1 LFPVNFIW
9 ESFFILKISIIFN
22 LFTTNNKFKIRKIYL
37 AFLVLRSTA
46 IIKEK
51 NTRRRIIITLV
62 LIIAGF
68 SSFYSYQSIL
78 VNQRFKNQLVELKI
92 NEFRQ
97 DLNQYYNN
105 TKDTYLERIHN
116 LSNSPQI
123 IKSIIEQDST
133 TFFRL
138 LESSLKL
145 GVFHNNEVFQVF
157 STDGNRVFGNRSKLG
172 EALIFKPFDGKLYND
187 SINQRMELCGNCL
200 FHIITSPINGG
211 KGGYIEVGVNDKKG
225 IRYLEEK
232 NGVMIFTL
240 LESEITSSQ
249 NRSNTV
255 IKYNS
260 DWTIINLGKSECL
273 NVFIKN
279 HDFDS
284 PISGKKA
291 TVKINN
297 KYYSLLKTGDL
308 LQPNKGSVGI
318 VISAIDITNLELPF
332 YRFLLRSILLTL
344 LIVALSFLL
353 IRLFFD
359 QLIER
364 FFKIEESFE
373 REVAERTKKILDT
386 SVELHQIFNSTA
398 NGMRIVNKNYDII
411 RVNDSFCKISGTSKE
426 SIEGEK
432 CYDVFPGVYCHTT
445 NCPLEKIHE
454 GENTI
459 ETEEFRFKKGG
470 KKIRCQH
477 SAVPFLGNNGEFLGI
492 IEDFK
497 DITEK
502 YEVEKTLKKTE
513 EQFSAFMDSLPI
525 GVFIKDCNGVL
536 LYQNTYLKSV
546 FGFEKLI
553 GKNLSKELE
562 PGWGVKVSQEDERV
576 LQLGKIELEETL
588 TNKEGHDKTFVT
600 HKFRFPGIDN
610 NWRIGGVSIDITKKK
625 ITEHF
630 LYVLSKAIKNSPASV
645 VITNPSG
652 SIEFIN
658 PSFTL
663 LTGYSL
669 TEAIHKNL
677 LEMKVEYNSGKN
689 LVKALDSVKNG
700 EIWKGEIHLQNKK
713 GDHFWVIASFAPIF
727 NRKGE
732 VSHCVASMEDI
743 TIRKEYEKEL
753 LLSKT
758 KAEESDNLKTAFLS
772 NLSHEIRTP
781 LNAIIGFSSLLTDS
795 DLTNAEKRNLADVL
809 YKNSNDLLKLIENLI
824 EISEIETGQLSI
836 KKSECCVNKLLEEL
850 KETFLA
856 DDKKG
861 KSVKLNVRRE
871 VRSDDFTILT
881 DPLRLKQVLN
891 NLISNASKFT
901 ENGFIEFGYSFKDER
916 TLMFYVI
923 DTGIGIEPE
932 KQKYIFNPFRQADDS
947 NTRRFGGMGIGLSI
961 SKHIVEKLG
970 GKIWLTSKSGSGST
984 FFFTIPYIPVRFKFD
999 PEPKEERNTTY
1010 DWKNRTILVAD
1021 DIDSN
1026 FVFLKAAMKHTNVEV
1041 IWAKSGLEA
1050 VDLVKNNP
1058 AIDLVLMDIVM
1069 PDMDGFE
1076 ATKLIKS
1083 HNNTLPVVC
1092 QTAYPTNDN
1101 CQAAQDCG
1109 FDSFMAKP
1117 IKVEGMLQI
1126 IDKYFSKN

>member
-1 LFPVNFIW
+1 M
-9 ESFFILKISIIFN
+9 
-22 LFTTNNKFKIRKIYL
+22 
-37 AFLVLRSTA
+37 RSTA

-51 NTRRRIIITLV
+51 HTRRRIIITLV
-62 LIIAGF
+62 LIIAGL
-68 SSFYSYQSIL
+68 SSFYNYQSIL
-78 VNQRFKNQLVELKI
+78 VNQRFKNQLIDLKVS
-92 NEFRQ
+92 EFRK
-97 DLNQYYNN
+97 DLNDFYIN
-105 TKDTYLERIHN
+105 TVDLYLERIQN
-116 LSNSPQI
+116 LSTSPQI
-123 IKSIIEQDST
+123 IKSIKENDST
-133 TFFRL
+133 SFYHL
-138 LESSLKL
+138 IESSSKIGGSNL
-145 GVFHNNEVFQVF
+145 NEIFQVF
-157 STDGNRVFGNRSKLG
+157 SPNRKRIFGDTSKSGIGLF
-172 EALIFKPFDGKLYND
+172 FKPIEDIIQKD
-187 SINQRMELCGNCL
+187 SFNQRIKLCENGL
-200 FHIITSPINGG
+200 YHIVTAPINGG
-211 KGGYIEVGVNDKKG
+211 KDGFIEIGVRDKEG
-225 IRYLEEK
+225 IKYLEDK
-232 NGVMIFTL
+232 SGVMIFTL
-240 LESEITSSQ
+240 IKTEQINNL
-249 NRSNTV
+249 SNNSIQSAKYNPEWTV
-255 IKYNS
+255 IS
-260 DWTIINLGKSECL
+260 FGKSRFL
-273 NVFIKN
+273 DNFIKN
-279 HDFDS
+279 QDFDK
-284 PISGKKA
+284 PILDKKT
-291 TVKINN
+291 TVKIDN
-297 KYYSLLKTGDL
+297 KYYSLIKTGDL
-308 LQPNKGSVGI
+308 MHTSKGSVGLI
-318 VISAIDITNLELPF
+318 IAAVDITNLEVPF
-332 YRFLLRSILLTL
+332 YSFLLRSILLTII
-344 LIVALSFLL
+344 IVAFSFLL

-373 REVAERTKKILDT
+373 REVADRTKKILDT
-386 SVELHQIFNSTA
+386 NVELHQIFNSTA
-398 NGMRIVNKNYDII
+398 NGMRIINKNYDII
-411 RVNDSFCKISGTSKE
+411 RVNDSFCKISGTTRE

-432 CYDVFPGVYCHTT
+432 CYDIFPGVYCHTT
-445 NCPLEKIHE
+445 NCPLDKIRE
-454 GENTI
+454 GENTV
-459 ETEEFRFKKGG
+459 ETEEVRFKKGG

-502 YEVEKTLKKTE
+502 YEVENTLKKTE

-525 GVFIKDCNGVL
+525 GVFIKDYNGVL
-536 LYQNTYLKSV
+536 LYLNTYLKNV

-553 GKNLSKELE
+553 GKNVSKELE
-562 PGWGVKVSQEDERV
+562 PAWGMRVSKEDEKV

-588 TNKEGHDKTFVT
+588 TNKEGHEKTFVT

-645 VITNPSG
+645 VITNPLG
-652 SIEFIN
+652 NIEFIN
-658 PSFTL
+658 PSFTE

-689 LVKALDSVKNG
+689 LVKAIDSTKNG

-713 GDHFWVIASFAPIF
+713 GEHFWVIASFAPIF

-732 VSHCVASMEDI
+732 VSHSVASMEDI
-743 TIRKEYEKEL
+743 TIRKEYEREL

-758 KAEESDNLKTAFLS
+758 KAEESDKLKTAFLS

-795 DLTNAEKRNLADVL
+795 DLTNAEKKNLSDVL

-824 EISEIETGQLSI
+824 EISEIETGQFTI
-836 KKSECCVNKLLEEL
+836 KKSECYVNKLMDEL

-871 VRSDDFTILT
+871 IGSDDFTILT
-881 DPLRLKQVLN
+881 DPLRLKQILN

-901 ENGFIEFGYSFKDER
+901 ENGFIEFGYTLKDER

-947 NTRRFGGMGIGLSI
+947 NTRRFGGMGLGLAI

-970 GKIWLTSKSGSGST
+970 GKIWLTSIPGSGST

-999 PEPKEERNTTY
+999 PEPKEERKTSY
-1010 DWKNRTILVAD
+1010 DWKDRTILVAD

-1026 FVFLKAAMKHTNVEV
+1026 YIFIKAAVKHTNAEV
-1041 IWAKSGLEA
+1041 LWAKNGLEA
-1050 VDLVKNNP
+1050 VQLVKNNP
-1058 AIDLVLMDIVM
+1058 MIDLVLMDIVM
-1069 PDMDGFE
+1069 PDMDGIE
-1076 ATKLIKS
+1076 ATKLIKR
-1083 HNNTLPVVC
+1083 HNYNLPVVC
-1092 QTAYPTNDN
+1092 QTAYPNNDSY
-1101 CQAAQDCG
+1101 QAAQDCG

-1126 IDKYFSKN
+1126 IDKFFSKN